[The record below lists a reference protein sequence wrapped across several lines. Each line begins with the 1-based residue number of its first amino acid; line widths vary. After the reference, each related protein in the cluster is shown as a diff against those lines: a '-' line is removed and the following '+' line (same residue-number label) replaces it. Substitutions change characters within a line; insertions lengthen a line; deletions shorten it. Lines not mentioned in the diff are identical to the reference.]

1 MGITIT
7 AIQLIVGVDHRHIAA
22 LRWVCNETGS
32 TGASSTTAV
41 VDWLSDDGNIA
52 WVGRERLSTLQ
63 VVDDLGGPH
72 LRANRVGEPTRDLLD
87 LPRLPL
93 YSDLRAVDASSA
105 VISGLAGA
113 GIGDD
118 VMRERRIDP
127 GAASLP

>member
-7 AIQLIVGVDHRHIAA
+7 AIQLIGGVDHRHIAA
-22 LRWVCNETGS
+22 LRWVSDDSGS
-32 TGASSTTAV
+32 TGDSSTAAV
-41 VDWLSDDGNIA
+41 VDWLSDEGNIA
-52 WVGRERLSTLQ
+52 WVGRERLSTVQ

-93 YSDLRAVDASSA
+93 YSDLRATEPAPA

-113 GIGDD
+113 PIRDD
-118 VMRERRIDP
+118 GLRERGTDP
-127 GAASLP
+127 DAASLP

>member
-7 AIQLIVGVDHRHIAA
+7 AIQLIGGVDHRHVAA
-22 LRWVCNETGS
+22 LRWVCDDTGR
-32 TGASSTTAV
+32 TGDSATAAV

-63 VVDDLGGPH
+63 VVDDLDGPH

-93 YSDLRAVDASSA
+93 YSDQRATDSGSA
-105 VISGLAGA
+105 VISGLESSA
-113 GIGDD
+113 IGDD
-118 VMRERRIDP
+118 GKRERRRNPD
-127 GAASLP
+127 AATLP